1 MAKNVSLFVFEI
13 LCDVGSFC
21 LLIYCLLIYCPHRGV
36 EVGPGSERSEDSRGG
51 VGQEVLRGEESEG

>member
-36 EVGPGSERSEDSRGG
+36 EVGPGSERSEDPRGG